1 MPINPS
7 NMRVVD
13 VARLLNST
21 SRGFVLEQSRLY
33 RDFNRV
39 GFRIAS
45 AENPRNINLLKY
57 IAWTYDEMHTPRE
70 EPGPR
75 SYEERK
81 NAERLRQAEQSQAGR
96 DIGDLPAVAN
106 PARKK
111 ECERNFRLFCESYF
125 PETYSLEWSPD
136 HLKVIERIET
146 AVLSG
151 GLFAL
156 AMPRGSGKSSLA
168 ETAAIWS
175 MVYGHREFV
184 TLIGATESAALEM
197 LDSIKT
203 ELEVN
208 ENLAAD
214 FPEVCYP
221 IERLEGIANR
231 CAGQLHHGE
240 RTRITWTS
248 NEIVLPTIR
257 GSKASGIIVRVA
269 GITGRVRGMKYK
281 RPDGRSVRP
290 SLVIIDDPQ
299 TSESAGSLE
308 QTRKRVRVLGGDI
321 LGLAGP
327 GQKIS
332 GIMPC
337 TIIRPGDMAD
347 IILNRNTHPDWNG
360 ERTKMVYRFP
370 KNMKLWEEYADIRA
384 EALRTE
390 GNFDAATEFY
400 KAHRAEMDEGAEVS
414 WEARYNHDEV
424 SALQHA
430 MNLKLQDEIAFQAE
444 YQNDPLPEDTDDD
457 SLMSIDEIAG
467 KVNGLAH
474 KRVPLACDRL
484 TMFIDVQ
491 KALLFYVVIAWSEDF
506 TGAVIDYGAWPDQ
519 HRRQFSLADA
529 KPTIQS
535 MFPKAGFE
543 GALYAALDALT
554 QDYLG
559 REWEREDGAML
570 KIEKALIDANWGQ
583 STDVIY
589 QFCRQ
594 SVHAGVLLPS
604 HGRYVGASSKPM
616 TEYRKQPGDRLGLN
630 WMMPS
635 VAGKRAIRHIAYD
648 SNFWKTFVHM
658 RLAVP
663 LGDRGS
669 LSLYGRIPGIHQLF
683 AEHLTAEYRVKTQG
697 RGRWVDEWKIK
708 PERRDN
714 HWLDCAAGCA
724 VCASMLGAT
733 LPELGAVRPA
743 PKAKIK
749 LSDRK
754 RGTPA
759 QESASRSGRMKL
771 SELRKAKNG

>member
-1 MPINPS
+1 MPIDPN

-21 SRGFVLEQSRLY
+21 SQGFVLAQARLY

-39 GFRIAS
+39 GFRIAA
-45 AENPRNINLLKY
+45 AENPRNINLIKY
-57 IAWTYDEMHTPRE
+57 IAWAYDEKHTPRTAS
-70 EPGPR
+70 GPR

-81 NAERLRQAEQSQAGR
+81 DAERARQAEQSQAGR
-96 DIGDLPAVAN
+96 DIGDLPEVAN
-106 PARKK
+106 PERKK
-111 ECERNFRLFCESYF
+111 ECERNFRLFCTSFF
-125 PETYSLEWSPD
+125 PDVYSLQFSSD
-136 HLKVIERIET
+136 HLKAIEKIET

-156 AMPRGSGKSSLA
+156 AMPRGSGKSTLA
-168 ETAAIWS
+168 ETAAIWA

-184 TLIGATESAALEM
+184 ALIGATESAALEM

-221 IERLEGIANR
+221 IEQLDGIANR
-231 CAGQLHHGE
+231 CAGQLYHGE

-248 NEIVLPTIR
+248 NEIVLPTIKD
-257 GSKASGIIVRVA
+257 SKASGIIVRVA

-281 RPDGRSVRP
+281 RSDGRSVRP

-308 QTRKRVRVLGGDI
+308 QTRKRVRVLSGDI

-360 ERTKMVYRFP
+360 ERTKMVYKFP
-370 KNMKLWEEYADIRA
+370 KNMKLWEEYADIRS
-384 EALRTE
+384 EALRTD
-390 GNFDAATEFY
+390 GNFAVATEFY

-414 WEARYNHDEV
+414 WEARYNHDEI

-430 MNLKLQDEIAFQAE
+430 MNLKLQDEAAFQAE

-457 SLMSIDEIAG
+457 SLMSVDEIAG
-467 KVNGLAH
+467 KVNGIPH
-474 KRVPLACDRL
+474 GKVPLACDRV

-491 KALLFYVVIAWSEDF
+491 KALLFYVVTAWSEDF

-529 KPTIQS
+529 NPTIQTV
-535 MFPKAGFE
+535 FPKAGFE
-543 GALYAALDALT
+543 GALYASLEALT
-554 QDYLG
+554 NDYLG

-594 SVHAGVLLPS
+594 SVYAGVLLPS
-604 HGRYVGASSKPM
+604 HGRYIGASSKPM
-616 TEYRKQPGDRLGLN
+616 TEYRKQPGDRIGLN
-630 WMMPS
+630 WMIPN
-635 VAGKRAIRHIAYD
+635 VAGKRAIRHVSHDA
-648 SNFWKTFVHM
+648 NFWKTFIFR
-658 RLAVP
+658 RLSIK
-663 LGDRGS
+663 LGDKGS

-697 RGRWVDEWKIK
+697 RGRWVDEWKLK
-708 PERRDN
+708 PDRSDN
-714 HWLDCAAGCA
+714 HWLDCTAGCA

-733 LPELGAVRPA
+733 LPELGAARPVS
-743 PKAKIK
+743 KARIK

-754 RGTPA
+754 NGITTREAAPRT
-759 QESASRSGRMKL
+759 GRMKL
-771 SELRKAKNG
+771 SELRKAKND